1 MKNSYRSMRGK
12 AIDLQKLMAQQ
23 DKNISVGNTKS
34 NARGDQ
40 LGRGGRVIKSAD
52 EIANEHYNKNN
63 PKAVVQASIKIDE
76 PEQKAKVQKKVVEK
90 PQEDD
95 WSEPVT
101 TPEVKSEPVKEET
114 EEEDPWVETKDGDFV
129 RKSELQGDNK
139 NERVSKPKTSRKQ
152 STNKP
157 AQRKD
162 S

>member
-1 MKNSYRSMRGK
+1 MRGK

-52 EIANEHYNKNN
+52 DIANEHYNKNN

-95 WSEPVT
+95 WEEPVT
-101 TPEVKSEPVKEET
+101 TPEVKSEPVKET

-129 RKSELQGDNK
+129 RQSELQGDNN

-152 STNKP
+152 STNKS
-157 AQRKD
+157 AQRKG

>member
-52 EIANEHYNKNN
+52 DIANEHYNKNN

-95 WSEPVT
+95 WEEPVT
-101 TPEVKSEPVKEET
+101 TPEVKSEPVKET

-129 RKSELQGDNK
+129 RQSELQGDNN

-152 STNKP
+152 STNKS

>member
-12 AIDLQKLMAQQ
+12 PIDLQKLMSQQ
-23 DKNISVGNTKS
+23 DQNISVGNTKS

-52 EIANEHYNKNN
+52 DIARDHYNKNN

-76 PEQKAKVQKKVVEK
+76 PAENVAKKQVAEK
-90 PQEDD
+90 QETDD
-95 WSEPVT
+95 WVEPMA
-101 TPEVKSEPVKEET
+101 TPEVKTEPVKEET
-114 EEEDPWVETKDGDFV
+114 EEEDPWVETEEGDFV
-129 RKSELQGDNK
+129 RQSELQGDNN

-152 STNKP
+152 STNKS
-157 AQRKD
+157 AKHKD

>member
-52 EIANEHYNKNN
+52 DIANEHYNKNN

-95 WSEPVT
+95 WEEPVT
-101 TPEVKSEPVKEET
+101 TPEVKSEPVKET

-129 RKSELQGDNK
+129 RQSELQGDNN

-152 STNKP
+152 STNKS
-157 AQRKD
+157 AQRKG

>member
-52 EIANEHYNKNN
+52 DIANEHYNKNN

-95 WSEPVT
+95 WEEPVT
-101 TPEVKSEPVKEET
+101 TPEVKSEPVKET
-114 EEEDPWVETKDGDFV
+114 VEEDPWVETKDGDFV
-129 RKSELQGDNK
+129 RQSELQGDNN

-152 STNKP
+152 STNKS
-157 AQRKD
+157 AQRKG

>member
-1 MKNSYRSMRGK
+1 M
-12 AIDLQKLMAQQ
+12 
-23 DKNISVGNTKS
+23 
-34 NARGDQ
+34 
-40 LGRGGRVIKSAD
+40 
-52 EIANEHYNKNN
+52 
-63 PKAVVQASIKIDE
+63 
-76 PEQKAKVQKKVVEK
+76 VEK

-129 RKSELQGDNK
+129 RKSELQGDNN